1 MRDTI
6 AVAAM
11 NAFDNS
17 TNPNRTRG
25 SLKKCDEMYAHLPCL
40 ALVGN
45 ECTNPRVAST
55 HSR

>member
-6 AVAAM
+6 TVAAM

-25 SLKKCDEMYAHLPCL
+25 SLKKCDEMYAYPLFIT
-40 ALVGN
+40 LVW
-45 ECTNPRVAST
+45 E
-55 HSR
+55 